1 MKRNKAVEFVSEN
14 LVLFCLL
21 LIKREGL
28 HYEKY
33 TLVFIFAFRFYKRGE
48 GSVLVHREMEK
59 WQPCYSS
66 QTGGLNHET
75 ET

>member
-1 MKRNKAVEFVSEN
+1 LIK
-14 LVLFCLL
+14 LVLIVMNQFRQIR
-21 LIKREGL
+21 IKAD
-28 HYEKY
+28 Y
-33 TLVFIFAFRFYKRGE
+33 
-48 GSVLVHREMEK
+48 VLVHREMEK